1 MRTTVFC
8 HAKRPRSPVG
18 PHCLVEYVLLV
29 VLLAVA
35 VLVVLNRR
43 NADEKLARV
52 MKEVRKS
59 ANELPALIERLDALE
74 QRIHTLDPEPVRAE
88 LAKLRLAVDGLAAAP
103 PTPEPIQSDEKLPRS
118 LEVRG
123 LIERSLAAR
132 GLSEIRLLNDASEL
146 EAEELEVRVEA
157 MREGLV
163 TKGRVHVVGT
173 EVRAVQLDDTL
184 RQFP

>member
-1 MRTTVFC
+1 
-8 HAKRPRSPVG
+8 
-18 PHCLVEYVLLV
+18 VEYVLLV

-43 NADEKLARV
+43 NTDEKLARV
-52 MKEVRKS
+52 MNEVRKS
-59 ANELPALIERLDALE
+59 TEDLPALIERMDVLE
-74 QRIHTLDPEPVRAE
+74 QRIHTLDLEPLRAE

-103 PTPEPIQSDEKLPRS
+103 PTPEPIHSDQKQPRS

-123 LIERSLAAR
+123 LVERSLAAR
-132 GLSEIRLLNDASEL
+132 GFTEVRVLNEASEL
-146 EAEELEVRVEA
+146 EADELEVRVEA
-157 MREGLV
+157 VREGLV